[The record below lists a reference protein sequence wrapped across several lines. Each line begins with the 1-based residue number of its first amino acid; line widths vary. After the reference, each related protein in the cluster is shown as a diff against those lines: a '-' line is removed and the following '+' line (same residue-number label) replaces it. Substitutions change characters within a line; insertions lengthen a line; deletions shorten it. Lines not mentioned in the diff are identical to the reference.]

1 MLGKQKQGG
10 FYYPKDYPKRFITFV
25 SLYFKIKAFYRWF
38 RVQSIWTSFLGFQY
52 KPSKDLIE
60 IDITYLCNLRC
71 NNCNRSSAQ
80 APEASH
86 ISLADIRKFVTETI
100 DGKRHWRRIRILG
113 GEPTL
118 HPEFL
123 DIIQVL
129 LKLKEQGY
137 ADVIEVVSNGF
148 GPKVKRALAQIPDG
162 IELENSEKAGN
173 TQPMFGPF
181 NLAPK
186 DDYLHK
192 FSDFRHGCDIMHS
205 CGIGLTPLGYF
216 PCAVAGGIDR
226 VTEGGCG
233 RDHLPHDFD
242 EMRDL
247 LARNCQLCGRFKDG
261 HYVPEKLRPAL
272 LEQKTSRSWLAIYK
286 AWRTRKHQEQKDT

>member
-1 MLGKQKQGG
+1 MLGKQKKGG
-10 FYYPKDYPKRFITFV
+10 FYYPKDYPKRFVTLVNF
-25 SLYFKIKAFYRWF
+25 YFKVKACYRWV
-38 RVQSIWTSFLGFQY
+38 RVQSIWPAFLGFQY
-52 KPSKDLIE
+52 QPSQDLIE

-86 ISLADIRKFVTETI
+86 ISLIDIQKFVAETI
-100 DGKRHWRRIRILG
+100 NNKRHWRRIRILG

-118 HPEFL
+118 HPDFQAILTE
-123 DIIQVL
+123 L
-129 LKLKEQGY
+129 LRLKQQGY
-137 ADVIEVVSNGF
+137 ADVIQVVSNGF
-148 GPKVKRALAQIPDG
+148 GPKVQRALAQIPDG
-162 IELENSEKAGN
+162 IELENSEKVGN

-186 DDYLHK
+186 DSYFHT

-205 CGIGLTPLGYF
+205 CGIGLTPLGYY

-226 VTEGGCG
+226 VTLAG
-233 RDHLPHDFD
+233 RGRAQLPSSSD

-261 HYVPEKLRPAL
+261 HYVPEKIRPSL
-272 LEQKTSRSWLAIYK
+272 LEQKTSLSWLAIYK
-286 AWRTRKHQEQKDT
+286 AWRARKHSEQIGS